1 MTQGWVYDII
11 LTFSEPFLVVFS
23 LCVCACLCVNICV
36 FAYVPP
42 VYSVMSKSMSLRQF
56 FDASQRPVASCLR
69 TKQEWRGE
77 TLRSV
82 TDSLVDP
89 KELADISSLE
99 YRNTSNLPMLVIRC
113 CFVFVLVL
121 MRKIQLWF
129 RLIKG
134 LSKWLI
140 KKGLSQF

>member
-1 MTQGWVYDII
+1 MTQGWVYDRI

-23 LCVCACLCVNICV
+23 LCVCVCLCVNICV
-36 FAYVPP
+36 FAYVPHLLCN
-42 VYSVMSKSMSLRQF
+42 VSKSMSLRQF
-56 FDASQRPVASCLR
+56 FNASQRPVASCLR

-89 KELADISSLE
+89 KELAEISSFE
-99 YRNTSNLPMLVIRC
+99 YRNTSNLPMLLIRC

-121 MRKIQLWF
+121 MRKIQLF
-129 RLIKG
+129 Q
-134 LSKWLI
+134 SD
-140 KKGLSQF
+140 

>member
-1 MTQGWVYDII
+1 M
-11 LTFSEPFLVVFS
+11 
-23 LCVCACLCVNICV
+23 CVCIRS
-36 FAYVPP
+36 P

-89 KELADISSLE
+89 KELAEISSLE
-99 YRNTSNLPMLVIRC
+99 YRNTSNFPMLLIHC

-140 KKGLSQF
+140 KKKDFHNFRTLKWKMYCTKAKWLNYCFRY